1 MISSLQHWFVF
12 KIAQSGM
19 CVSPSSSSQV
29 STTGRPVLALGSWN
43 TDVVCKTHEKII
55 YWTQTTFP
63 KKKFLTPPSL
73 EVCVYLTSLLPCWI
87 AAWMTPFCPPTPPPP
102 STAINRAVHGT
113 LLCALP
119 FDAIHRYQCSLLSCS
134 IGVLRAHTHAVHCV
148 SFVLLDC
155 LLFPVVCPTHGMH
168 ICLPFTFYM
177 ILLLIMSS
185 FPSHIHGLCAAFA
198 YTGIE
203 APGRDIQEVEMPN
216 EEFAAEVSRAADLY
230 ALYFPGETVPKS
242 SL

>member
-87 AAWMTPFCPPTPPPP
+87 AAWMIPFCPPTPPPP

-113 LLCALP
+113 LLCDLP
-119 FDAIHRYQCSLLSCS
+119 FDDIHGYQRSSLLFNRCPP
-134 IGVLRAHTHAVHCV
+134 RAHTCGALCV
-148 SFVLLDC
+148 FRTVGL
-155 LLFPVVCPTHGMH
+155 
-168 ICLPFTFYM
+168 
-177 ILLLIMSS
+177 SS
-185 FPSHIHGLCAAFA
+185 FPNCLSYPWYAYMPPLHVLHDFVTDHVFVPLSHTWLMCGFCIHGDRSA
-198 YTGIE
+198 
-203 APGRDIQEVEMPN
+203 
-216 EEFAAEVSRAADLY
+216 RAGHTRGGDAQRRIRSGDLTR
-230 ALYFPGETVPKS
+230 G
-242 SL
+242 